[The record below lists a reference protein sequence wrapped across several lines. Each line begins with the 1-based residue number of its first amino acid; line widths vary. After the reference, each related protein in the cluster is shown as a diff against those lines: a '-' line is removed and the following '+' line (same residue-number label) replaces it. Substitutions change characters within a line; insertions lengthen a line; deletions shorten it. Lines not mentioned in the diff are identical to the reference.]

1 MKYFFC
7 SIFLMFVLHC
17 SAQPISSGKGSEQRI
32 GQLASDGRVLFRN
45 YPTALPSLL
54 RHVSEETTFNVV
66 PEPVMLN
73 DFSDER
79 IRQCPFVYAN
89 FADREDW
96 TLSGQEVSSLRD
108 YLSRGGFLY
117 IDAGITASF
126 LRERPELGQHHSYA
140 EWEASPEI
148 RSAFQAVFPELTFQ
162 ALKRSDPLYSAF
174 YQGLPDTSLLPET
187 VRTYT
192 EQEKWPE
199 GTYSAAALRIRGRIA
214 VLVTPIVAMGWG
226 KNSLNQWETTIR
238 FRILEGSKGLPE
250 LLANAAYS
258 GPRFEVVR
266 EDGGKDVIYCQEGA
280 LPAWAQEPDGNW
292 RVFRYYS
299 SQEISDFAH
308 VFYTRLGTNILVH
321 ALTN

>member
-1 MKYFFC
+1 MKWCCSLFFAV
-7 SIFLMFVLHC
+7 VLAV
-17 SAQPISSGKGSEQRI
+17 SAQVADSLAGAEQRI
-32 GQLASDGRVLFRN
+32 GQLAADGRTLYRN
-45 YPTALPSLL
+45 YPNGLSSLL
-54 RHVSEETTFNVV
+54 RHVRAETTFNVV

-79 IRQCPFVYAN
+79 MQQCPFIYAN
-89 FADREDW
+89 FADRADW
-96 TLSGQEVSSLRD
+96 NFSEKEIVNLRN
-108 YLSRGGFLY
+108 YLNRGGFLY

-126 LRERPELGQHHSYA
+126 LREHPELGQHHSYA

-148 RSAFQAVFPELTFQ
+148 RAAFQGVFPDLSFQ
-162 ALKRSDPLYSAF
+162 ALKRSDPLYTAF
-174 YQGLPDTSLLPET
+174 YQGLPDTSLLPVT

-199 GTYSAAALRIRGRIA
+199 GTYSAVALRIQGRIA

-226 KNSLNQWETTIR
+226 KNSLNQWDTTIR
-238 FRILEGSKGLPE
+238 FRILEGSAGLPE
-250 LLANAAYS
+250 RLATAAYS

-266 EDGGKDVIYCQEGA
+266 EDGGKDVVFCQEGA
-280 LPAWAQEPDGNW
+280 LPAWAQEPNGIW

-308 VFYTRLGTNILVH
+308 VFYTRLGSNILVY

>member
-1 MKYFFC
+1 MKSFFYC
-7 SIFLMFVLHC
+7 FALLFLSCFGQSVF
-17 SAQPISSGKGSEQRI
+17 SAEGIEHRI
-32 GQLASDGRVLFRN
+32 GQLAPDGRAVLRN

-54 RHVSEETTFNVV
+54 SHVSEKTTFQVA

-79 IRQCPFVYAN
+79 LKQCPFVYAN
-89 FADREDW
+89 FADRESW
-96 TLSGQEVSSLRD
+96 TFSPQEISSLRD

-148 RSAFQAVFPELTFQ
+148 REAFQAVFPELAFQ
-162 ALKRSDPLYSAF
+162 PLKRSDSLYSAF

-199 GTYSAAALRIRGRIA
+199 GTYSAVALRIKGRIA

-226 KNSLNQWETTIR
+226 KNSLGQWETTIR

-250 LLANAAYS
+250 LLATAAYS

-266 EDGGKDVIYCQEGA
+266 EDSGKDVIYCQDGA

-308 VFYTRLGTNILVH
+308 VFYTRLGTNIIVH

>member
-1 MKYFFC
+1 
-7 SIFLMFVLHC
+7 
-17 SAQPISSGKGSEQRI
+17 
-32 GQLASDGRVLFRN
+32 
-45 YPTALPSLL
+45 
-54 RHVSEETTFNVV
+54 
-66 PEPVMLN
+66 MLN

-79 IRQCPFVYAN
+79 LRQCPFVYAN
-89 FADREDW
+89 FADRKEW
-96 TLSGQEVSSLRD
+96 TFSEQEVSSLRD

-126 LRERPELGQHHSYA
+126 LREHPELGQHHSYA

-148 RSAFQAVFPELTFQ
+148 RNAFQAVFPDLTFQ

-187 VRTYT
+187 VRAYT

-199 GTYSAAALRIRGRIA
+199 GTYSAAALRIKGRIA

-250 LLANAAYS
+250 LLSTAAYS

-280 LPAWAQEPDGNW
+280 LPAWAQEPGGNW
-292 RVFRYYS
+292 RVFRYYN